1 MIMTQETTDAVS
13 RMSMTSWTGTVASR
27 INPHTFID
35 SPTAKTS
42 WLQKLAALYG
52 MFCAAHTQSGVL

>member
-1 MIMTQETTDAVS
+1 VR

-35 SPTAKTS
+35 SPTAQTS
-42 WLQKLAALYG
+42 QLQKLA
-52 MFCAAHTQSGVL
+52 VL